1 MDNVELINKTP
12 YPQRI
17 FSPSTGLKFNVVE
30 VGGVVL
36 VPAELVDDLVG
47 VGFEVAKKTKT
58 EKEVTKNA

>member
-1 MDNVELINKTP
+1 MDSVELINKTP

-30 VGGVVL
+30 VGGVVS

-47 VGFEVAKKTKT
+47 IGFEVAKKTKT
-58 EKEVTKNA
+58 EKEVIKNA

>member
-1 MDNVELINKTP
+1 MHNVELINNTP

-30 VGGVVL
+30 VGGVVS

-47 VGFEVAKKTKT
+47 IGFELTKKTKT
-58 EKEVTKNA
+58 DKDVIKNA

>member
-30 VGGVVL
+30 VGGVVS
-36 VPAELVDDLVG
+36 VPAELVDDLIG
-47 VGFEVAKKTKT
+47 VGFEIAKKTKT
-58 EKEVTKNA
+58 EKDVTKNA